1 MDKRRTCVILCFVA
15 ATLFYMVAV
24 MSFVKEDVLT
34 GVFWLSIGT
43 VWTCLGSV
51 KKQKKSD
58 E

>member
-1 MDKRRTCVILCFVA
+1 MDKRRNCVILCFVA

-34 GVFWLSIGT
+34 GVFWLCIGT

-51 KKQKKSD
+51 KNQKKSD